1 MCTTCSLPVL
11 FMNIQKK
18 DFPAGVV
25 PLLRG
30 TSVSLNI
37 HPPGM
42 YVCAVELLNHMVCT
56 Q

>member
-1 MCTTCSLPVL
+1 MFHLLSSCVIYE
-11 FMNIQKK
+11 IQKN
-18 DFPAGVV
+18 DFPLGVV

-30 TSVSLNI
+30 TSVSLNV

-42 YVCAVELLNHMVCT
+42 YVCTVKLLNHMMCI